1 LNLPA
6 NFQSFVI
13 YAITHGGNTPKGVSV
28 SPAIL
33 ASHAS
38 LVNQVTLA
46 ADHAFGSGL
55 TVALNLA
62 GIMLV
67 STGAA
72 CAVLYLWR
80 KHDFSESQPVT

>member
-1 LNLPA
+1 
-6 NFQSFVI
+6 
-13 YAITHGGNTPKGVSV
+13 
-28 SPAIL
+28 
-33 ASHAS
+33 

-46 ADHAFGSGL
+46 ADHAFGRGL